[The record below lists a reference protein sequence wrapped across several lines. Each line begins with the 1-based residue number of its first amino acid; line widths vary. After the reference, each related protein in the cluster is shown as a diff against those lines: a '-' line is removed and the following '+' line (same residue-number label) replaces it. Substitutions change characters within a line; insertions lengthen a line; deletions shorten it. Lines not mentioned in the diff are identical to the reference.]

1 MPRPT
6 PLTRAIKL
14 ATSLIRDAG
23 SMYWDL
29 LKAMVPVM
37 IVVRVGVEFGL
48 IDVVAQGFAP
58 LMELLGLPAAT
69 GLVWAAGMLVNTY
82 AAAAVL
88 IGVFPGLDLT
98 VAQVTVLLSMLLFA
112 HALPVEQTISRRAG
126 ISFIFSTALR
136 IGGALLYGAIL
147 NGIYTWGGW
156 LQQPATLSWLPTSGD
171 VNAPWAEWAQ
181 NAVTSLFWLFW
192 LILALVVVLK
202 VLDVLRVTALL
213 QRLLTPVLRLM
224 GISEQAASLT
234 MVGALLGLS
243 FGGGLIIKEAR
254 KGHLAPRDI
263 VLSLSFMAL
272 CHSLIEDTLFMMAL
286 GGDIGG
292 LLVDRKST
300 RLNSSHITISY
311 AVFCLK
317 KKKIKKK
324 KKKT

>member
-1 MPRPT
+1 
-6 PLTRAIKL
+6 
-14 ATSLIRDAG
+14 
-23 SMYWDL
+23 MYWDL

-292 LLVDRKST
+292 LLVGRF
-300 RLNSSHITISY
+300 IF
-311 AVFCLK
+311 AVAVTALLARAVHAMGDAPFNRFLFRGVK
-317 KKKIKKK
+317 PAQI
-324 KKKT
+324 